1 MTDLARPGSCLKLQF
16 FHIGSLD
23 QRTLKLPGGLKL
35 LRYSILGECDGGA
48 AISPSGHRHPSIG
61 EARCRASQQ
70 TAARSLRHGDGD
82 DAACSPRGCLATTT
96 GCCAPLL
103 VAAIPGRSSPAHL
116 RSDG

>member
-35 LRYSILGECDGGA
+35 LRYSILGECDGEA

-61 EARCRASQQ
+61 GARCRASPQ
-70 TAARSLRHGDGD
+70 TAAM
-82 DAACSPRGCLATTT
+82 
-96 GCCAPLL
+96 
-103 VAAIPGRSSPAHL
+103 
-116 RSDG
+116 